1 MNVLD
6 YKLISKNYTFSSD
19 NKIDDYVN
27 DNLNLFNLDFE
38 KLIKKHLKNGYT
50 LLGGIS
56 VTLDVG
62 EITLVQSLVLY
73 ED

>member
-38 KLIKKHLKNGYT
+38 KLIKNHLKNGYT
-50 LLGGIS
+50 PLGGIS
-56 VTLDVG
+56 VTLDVR

>member
-6 YKLISKNYTFSSD
+6 YKLISKNYTFSPD

-38 KLIKKHLKNGYT
+38 KFIKKHLKNGYT
-50 LLGGIS
+50 PLGGIS
-56 VTLDVG
+56 VTVDA
-62 EITLVQSLVLY
+62 EDIIFAQSLV
-73 ED
+73 